1 MHIVLRLILL
11 LILTCSLIFFHSIVG
26 VFAIIPFW
34 IMCGLIDVSRHKTMN
49 LKLLKRYFLG
59 KGTLTFLMSP
69 LNLFSDLIS
78 HRNLHFFK
86 IEDFPSEFQ
95 DEIKTVKKIF
105 DQNKK
110 SIEERFSQSEDN
122 RAMLF
127 YKWYGKNLDESID
140 GFTKDFKY
148 IKTIGVSLF
157 REKTSTS
164 RHFGPLRLTYRL
176 LYNFN
181 KVKKTGS
188 YIEADGTI
196 NIWKNDPLFIF
207 DDTLIHQS
215 FNQEDCLR
223 YCAFID
229 ILRPGYSNS
238 IITALL
244 STVGFLLKKSR
255 GIFYKNWKMI

>member
-1 MHIVLRLILL
+1 MV
-11 LILTCSLIFFHSIVG
+11 
-26 VFAIIPFW
+26 W
-34 IMCGLIDVSRHKTMN
+34 
-49 LKLLKRYFLG
+49 
-59 KGTLTFLMSP
+59 
-69 LNLFSDLIS
+69 
-78 HRNLHFFK
+78 
-86 IEDFPSEFQ
+86 E
-95 DEIKTVKKIF
+95 
-105 DQNKK
+105 
-110 SIEERFSQSEDN
+110 
-122 RAMLF
+122 
-127 YKWYGKNLDESID
+127 NLDESIND
-140 GFTKDFKY
+140 FTKDFKY

-181 KVKKTGS
+181 KVKKNGS

-215 FNQEDCLR
+215 FNQEDNLR

-229 ILRPGYSNS
+229 IVRPSYSNL
-238 IITALL
+238 IIMTLL
-244 STVGFLLKKSR
+244 NSVGFLLKKFR